1 MHLQN
6 HRGIVLNFPRFSIFV
21 YFRKTVPYYTQIIK
35 QEHEDEDDDENETAW
50 TSLSI
55 REQRNYQ
62 KMRKEVRDWIS
73 KSLGNSKIS
82 FS

>member
-1 MHLQN
+1 MHQQN
-6 HRGIVLNFPRFSIFV
+6 HQGIVLNFSRFIIFV
-21 YFRKTVPYYTQIIK
+21 YFRTTVPYYTQIIK
-35 QEHEDEDDDENETAW
+35 QEHEDDDENETAW

-55 REQRNYQ
+55 GEQRNYQ
-62 KMRKEVRDWIS
+62 KMRKEVSDWIS

>member
-1 MHLQN
+1 M
-6 HRGIVLNFPRFSIFV
+6 
-21 YFRKTVPYYTQIIK
+21 
-35 QEHEDEDDDENETAW
+35 DEDDDENETAW

-55 REQRNYQ
+55 GEQRNYQ
-62 KMRKEVRDWIS
+62 KMRKEVSDWIS